1 MHSRLKRLESV
12 IKIQEIEAKRKDEEF
27 EKLEKVV
34 KNQKKKITS
43 KNKEDTK
50 VKAFFHEQ
58 EEKKRKMEE
67 DEKFSVAK
75 KKLKTASKNKKSSGD
90 NEVEKRSF
98 NACIKDSGND
108 AVNAES
114 NNDSVVFSST
124 DKYQSCKI
132 LKHRRMKTP
141 YIKGA
146 KRPKGFKVF
155 VTIDNEKESWEL
167 LPDIMSDVAVSYG
180 QKVLTLKND
189 LYWKVPRRSDVMFWL
204 HVVHVDLSHQAVLK
218 LYSQKKKAKYS
229 GFLCT
234 AIGDNGFTGEDIK
247 CEEIPKQLIDDFIS
261 TYVENDNS
269 D

>member
-1 MHSRLKRLESV
+1 ME
-12 IKIQEIEAKRKDEEF
+12 KDE
-27 EKLEKVV
+27 
-34 KNQKKKITS
+34 KN
-43 KNKEDTK
+43 
-50 VKAFFHEQ
+50 
-58 EEKKRKMEE
+58 
-67 DEKFSVAK
+67 SVAK
-75 KKLKTASKNKKSSGD
+75 KKLKTASNNKKSSGD

-98 NACIKDSGND
+98 NACNEDSGKE
-108 AVNAES
+108 AVLNAES
-114 NNDSVVFSST
+114 NNDSVTFSST

-132 LKHRRMKTP
+132 LRHRRMKTP

-146 KRPKGFKVF
+146 RRPKGFKVL
-155 VTIDNEKESWEL
+155 VKIDNEKPDWQL
-167 LPDIMSDVAVSYG
+167 LPDIMSDFQDVAVSYG

-189 LYWKVPRRSDVMFWL
+189 LYWKVPRRSDVMYWL
-204 HVVHVDLSHQAVLK
+204 HVVHVDLSHKAVLK